1 MITGTRVSLRP
12 LSESELDDFHVRFV
26 DIDGRGP
33 WYPMPRTSLTRLRE
47 GIAKSGFWSEEDG
60 IMVAVDPEGRMV
72 GMVNWELLN
81 SDVPD
86 VELGYRVFEAS
97 DWGSGIGAE
106 MLDLLSAWLFD
117 TYRMNRLRLTI
128 HVDNFG
134 SQRVAEKCGFSL
146 ESTAREG
153 WYSKG
158 RWHDVHVYILT
169 RTESAARRS
178 GHNA

>member
-1 MITGTRVSLRP
+1 
-12 LSESELDDFHVRFV
+12 
-26 DIDGRGP
+26 
-33 WYPMPRTSLTRLRE
+33 MPRTSLTRLRE
-47 GIAKSGFWSEEDG
+47 GFAKSGFWSEGDG

-86 VELGYRVFEAS
+86 VELGYRVLEAS